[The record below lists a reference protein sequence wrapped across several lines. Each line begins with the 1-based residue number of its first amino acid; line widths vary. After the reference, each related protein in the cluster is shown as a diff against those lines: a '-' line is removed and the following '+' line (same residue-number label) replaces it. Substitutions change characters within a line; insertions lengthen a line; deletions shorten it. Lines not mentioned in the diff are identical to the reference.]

1 MKQVFPAFLI
11 AIWFG
16 LSPSSSFADVSP
28 SNQNEAAASY
38 QALDTLARQT
48 RAQGDLPRWSVP
60 EHAKILGRFWDVK
73 ATLGTQPYTSAD
85 VPALLAIADRAGA
98 LYKTYVLF
106 APQPGALPDTASN
119 TSRYQDE
126 ISRAAAYL
134 LRVQTAEL
142 EAISDFVRT
151 LPAAEMTA
159 PRRAGLQQAHLGIT
173 EMITNVIL
181 MVRSP
186 GLRPVNR
193 DILLSALADSAGI
206 IASST
211 SHADRA
217 ALLSQID
224 AVLPVLTGPQQEK
237 ALTIKSAFESS
248 ACAALCA
255 LEEQ

>member
-1 MKQVFPAFLI
+1 MKHAFPILLI
-11 AIWFG
+11 AIWLG
-16 LSPSSSFADVSP
+16 LLPSSSFADVSS

-38 QALDTLARQT
+38 QALDALARQT
-48 RAQGDLPRWSVP
+48 RTQGDLPRWSIP
-60 EHAKILGRFWDVK
+60 AHAKILGRFWDVT
-73 ATLGTQPYTSAD
+73 ATLGAEPYTSAD

-106 APQPGALPDTASN
+106 APQPGTLPDTASN
-119 TSRYQDE
+119 TSKYQDE

-134 LRVQTAEL
+134 IRVQTAEL
-142 EAISDFVRT
+142 EAISDFIKT

-159 PRRAGLQQAHLGIT
+159 PRRAGLQQMHLGIN

-193 DILLSALADSAGI
+193 DILLSTLGDSAKVM
-206 IASST
+206 AEST
-211 SHADRA
+211 PRADKA
-217 ALLSQID
+217 ALIAQIGTI
-224 AVLPVLTGPQQEK
+224 LPVLTGPQLEK
-237 ALTIKSAFESS
+237 ALAIKSAFENSE
-248 ACAALCA
+248 CAALCA